1 MEIHGVRALDRAFEG
16 AAAAPTAKAERQEK
30 ADQQELI
37 RAVKEVNASGMLGT
51 GQEMTFSVD
60 RETKRIVVR
69 VVDRETSEVLLQIPN
84 QQVLRMSEKLPKR

>member
-16 AAAAPTAKAERQEK
+16 AAAAAAAREERQEK
-30 ADQQELI
+30 AQHQELI
-37 RAVKEVNASGMLGT
+37 RAVKEVNASGILGT
-51 GQEMTFSVD
+51 RQEMTFSVD
-60 RETKRIVVR
+60 GETKRVVVR